1 MGFIEGVRATERRSD
16 SDRPAARQRWTTA
29 IGGRAG
35 AVEDWIARFG
45 GAGRLTLNFHPDRI
59 ARDGRTVVDGLF
71 ADGAYR
77 SQWISGI
84 SAGSR
89 SAMVGGER
97 HRFERDL
104 FDGAYDSVQ
113 PSSGEHPVYGSL
125 DLLFDDHG
133 GSPRF
138 GSSYVVLASHV
149 RQRTTLCL
157 GDSHMRP
164 RDVGTFA
171 RPWSVMAGLAEQ
183 ASGRELLNRDLGTDG
198 LLAALDGAFRLGR
211 ASRDLDG
218 YIEAQV
224 HGGVSLSDDVESV
237 VLDPSFRGTDVER
250 RLAAAGVKFGFEL
263 NWHCGSELAADDVPD
278 NFRGPTMPSLAR
290 RVADFDGVVDARA
303 IGVAAAQERF
313 EEPTSS
319 GDSPD
324 SVLQQLKYLWHTVV
338 AHGRDTVSQ

>member
-1 MGFIEGVRATERRSD
+1 MGFIEAVRATERRAD
-16 SDRPAARQRWTTA
+16 SDLAAAKQRWTTA

-59 ARDGRTVVDGLF
+59 ARDGRTVAAGLA

-89 SAMVGGER
+89 SAVVGGER

-113 PSSGEHPVYGSL
+113 ASSGEHPVYGSL

-133 GSPRF
+133 GSARF
-138 GSSYVVLASHV
+138 GSSYVVVASHV

-157 GDSHMRP
+157 GDSHLRP
-164 RDVGTFA
+164 SDVGTFD
-171 RPWSVMAGLAEQ
+171 RPWSVMAGLGEQ
-183 ASGRELLNRDLGTDG
+183 ASAGELLNRDLGTDVF
-198 LLAALDGAFRLGR
+198 LAAIEGAFRLGR
-211 ASRDLDG
+211 AGRDIDG
-218 YIEAQV
+218 YIEVQV
-224 HGGVSLSDDVESV
+224 HGGVSLPDDVESV
-237 VLDPSFRGTDVER
+237 VLDPSYRGTDVER
-250 RLAAAGVKFGFEL
+250 RLTAAGMKYGFEV
-263 NWHCGSELAADDVPD
+263 NWHCGSELTTDDVPD
-278 NFRGPTMPSLAR
+278 NFRGPTMPLLAR
-290 RVADFDGVVDARA
+290 RVADSRGIVDARA
-303 IGVAAAQERF
+303 IGIAAARERF
-313 EEPTSS
+313 EEPTSL

-324 SVLQQLKYLWHTVV
+324 SALQQLKYLWHTVI
-338 AHGRDTVSQ
+338 AHGRDAVSP